1 MKRKSRLLLSL
12 TVLTVLLASA
22 AIAFTAT
29 LQTTHAASA
38 SALTAPVAV
47 DFSINGGSD
56 PWGTAFDSSGNV
68 WVAVP
73 QCDPSPTCASGTP
86 PGKIDVYNPNT
97 KSWQSSIQLP
107 SGFGQALFLAFDK
120 QGRVWFPM
128 PMTSSLGMY
137 NPSTKTFSQ
146 WTVPT
151 LGSGPWDVA
160 VDSLGTVWFTEHFGN
175 KIGSFNPTTHVFHE
189 IATPATNSVPYG
201 IVVDSSNNVWF
212 TENSDAVA
220 LIGEYTNAGV
230 LKEYKVRNGST
241 TGLTPHLITVDSS
254 GNIWWSEGW
263 VGEIGKL
270 NVSLAAPNTNNGV
283 TEFTYPRICANCG
296 THTSGISA
304 DSRGLV
310 WFDDSIQSIFG
321 YFSTSGVG
329 TPSVFNSPSSNSH
342 PHDGIHVGPN
352 NVVWFTEEF
361 ANKLGNITY
370 GGTVPTPVP
379 TTPVTVTPSPT
390 PSPVATTTPGQSLG
404 QDTFQRA
411 NQSLWGKASDGQTW
425 GGDSNVT
432 TGFSISNHTGIAT
445 NIGSSSAVLGL
456 TSANA
461 SVLFSGSINNFSGN
475 NFGAVARWT
484 DGNNWYKAYIDG
496 ANLVIQKKV
505 NGTATIIAT
514 VPFVA
519 SAGKSYSLR
528 FNVTGTTL
536 SARVWVTG
544 TTEPTTWK
552 ATATDTSLTSG
563 QAGLRI
569 LSQSAIT
576 TITSFSAT
584 TI

>member
-22 AIAFTAT
+22 AIAFTGT
-29 LQTTHAASA
+29 FRTTYASSLA
-38 SALTAPVAV
+38 SPTSAE
-47 DFSINGGSD
+47 FSINGGSD

-73 QCDPSPTCASGTP
+73 QCDPSPTCASTTP
-86 PGKIDVYNPNT
+86 PGKIDVFNPNT
-97 KSWQSSIQLP
+97 KSWQTPIQLP
-107 SGFGQALFLAFDK
+107 SGFGQALFLAFDQ

-151 LGSGPWDVA
+151 LGSGPWGVA

-175 KIGSFNPTTHVFHE
+175 KIGSFNPTTHTFHE

-201 IVVDSSNNVWF
+201 ITVDSSNNVWF
-212 TENSDAVA
+212 AENSDAVA

-230 LKEYKVRNGST
+230 LKEYKIRNGST
-241 TGLTPHLITVDSS
+241 TGVTPHLITVDSS

-263 VGEIGKL
+263 AGAIGKL
-270 NVSLAAPNTNNGV
+270 NLSLAVPNTNNGV
-283 TEFTYPRICANCG
+283 TEFSYPHLCSTCG
-296 THTSGISA
+296 VHTSGISA

-310 WFDDSIQSIFG
+310 WFDDSIQSIYG

-329 TPSVFNSPSSNSH
+329 TPSVFNSASSNSH
-342 PHDGIHVGPN
+342 PHDGIHAAPN
-352 NVVWFTEEF
+352 NVVWYTEEF
-361 ANKLGNITY
+361 ANKLGSITLSS
-370 GGTVPTPVP
+370 TVPTPVP
-379 TTPVTVTPSPT
+379 TVPVTVTPSPT
-390 PSPVATTTPGQSLG
+390 VTSVPGKSLG

-411 NQSLWGKASDGQTW
+411 NQSFWGKASDGQTW
-425 GGDSNVT
+425 GGDANVAS
-432 TGFSISNHTGIAT
+432 GFSIANHAGIAT
-445 NIGSSSAVLGL
+445 NISSSSAVLGPV
-456 TSANA
+456 TTNA
-461 SVLFSGSINNFSGN
+461 SVLFSGSISNFSSN
-475 NFGAVARWT
+475 NIGAVTRWV

-496 ANLVIQKKV
+496 ANMIIQKKV
-505 NGTATIIAT
+505 NGTSTTLAT

-519 SAGKSYSLR
+519 TAGKSYSLR

-536 SARVWVTG
+536 SARVWLTG
-544 TTEPTTWK
+544 TTEPSTWK

-569 LSQSAIT
+569 LSQAATT

-584 TI
+584 TL